1 MSFDRRQV
9 WTVARREFLATVRR
23 KAFLLTLIGTPLYI
37 GFVTAFSTGS
47 SIGEARKSISQ
58 LKAFGV
64 VDSSGLLGN
73 AEHSMRSTFRASD
86 SPFQRRTPGAKDEE
100 QVFDTE
106 VRFYPD
112 QSHALEAVRSGAVG
126 QAIVVPPDYLA
137 TGHVRRYTR
146 PAGLFS
152 EAADRAVSRWLAS
165 NLVRGKVEP
174 ELATRV
180 ARPLADETTF
190 KLDKKSGEF
199 VSKNDNDELGGV
211 FIPMIFGLAL
221 GLCITIGGQYL
232 VQGVVEE
239 KESRILESLLC
250 NIRPTELMAG
260 KLFGLG
266 AVGLLVIA
274 VWGGAGLTVA
284 APALA
289 AMHVQLPAFMLPIAL
304 AYFVL
309 GYLFYGSLML
319 GIGAVTNNMR
329 EAQQFSVW
337 FSFANF
343 APLIV
348 LWKVISD
355 PNGGLA
361 TFLSLFP
368 PTAATGTMMRLS
380 ASGSA
385 VPAWQVGL
393 SLTLLALTAWFSLT
407 IAARIFRIGLLM
419 YGKSPNLPEILRWA
433 RQG

>member
-1 MSFDRRQV
+1 MSLDTGRV

-23 KAFLLTLIGTPLYI
+23 KAFVLTLIGTPFY
-37 GFVTAFSTGS
+37 FVFMMTITTGS
-47 SIGEARKSISQ
+47 SINAARKSISQ
-58 LKAFGV
+58 FKAFGV
-64 VDSSGLLGN
+64 VDSSGLLAN
-73 AEHSMRSTFRASD
+73 AEHTMRSSVRSGD
-86 SPFQRRTPGAKDEE
+86 NPFQRRVPGAAETE
-100 QVFDTE
+100 QVFNTE

-112 QSHALEAVRSGAVG
+112 AAAAQNAIRKEEIG
-126 QAIVVPPDYLA
+126 QAIIVPADYLQ
-137 TGHVRRYTR
+137 TGHVRRYVR
-146 PAGLFS
+146 SAGLFS
-152 EAADRAVSRWLAS
+152 ESADRAVSRWLAA

-174 ELATRV
+174 ELAARV
-180 ARPLADETTF
+180 ARPLADEATF
-190 KLDKKSGEF
+190 KLDKSGEF
-199 VSKNDNDELGGV
+199 VAKSDNDELGGV
-211 FIPMIFGLAL
+211 FIPFAFAFAL

-250 NIRPTELMAG
+250 TIRPTELMAG

-266 AVGLLVIA
+266 AVGLLVIT
-274 VWGGAGLTVA
+274 VWGGAGLVVGL
-284 APALA
+284 PALA
-289 AMHVQLPAFMLPIAL
+289 AMHIQLPPFILPVAV
-304 AYFVL
+304 AYFLL
-309 GYLFYGSLML
+309 GYLLYGSLML

-348 LWKVISD
+348 MWKVISD

-368 PTAATGTMMRLS
+368 LTAATGTMMRIA
-380 ASGSA
+380 ASGAA

-393 SLTLLALTAWFSLT
+393 SLALLAFAAWFSLM
-407 IAARIFRIGLLM
+407 IASRIFRIGLLM
-419 YGKSPNLPEILRWA
+419 YGKTPTLPEILRWA

>member
-1 MSFDRRQV
+1 MSLDTGRV

-23 KAFLLTLIGTPLYI
+23 KAFVLTLIGTPFY
-37 GFVTAFSTGS
+37 FVFMMSITTGS
-47 SIGEARKSISQ
+47 SINAARKSISQ

-64 VDSSGLLGN
+64 VDSSGLLAN
-73 AEHSMRSTFRASD
+73 AEHTMRSSVRGSD
-86 SPFQRRTPGAKDEE
+86 NPFQRQVPGAGEAE
-100 QVFDTE
+100 QVFSTD

-112 QSHALEAVRSGAVG
+112 APAAQNAIRAEEIG
-126 QAIVVPPDYLA
+126 QAIIVPADYLQ
-137 TGHVRRYTR
+137 TGHVRRYVR
-146 PAGLFS
+146 SAGLFS
-152 EAADRAVSRWLAS
+152 ESADRAVSRWLAA

-174 ELATRV
+174 ELAARV

-190 KLDKKSGEF
+190 KLDKSGEF
-199 VSKNDNDELGGV
+199 VAKSDNDELGGV
-211 FIPMIFGLAL
+211 FIPMMFALAL

-250 NIRPTELMAG
+250 TIQPAELMAG

-274 VWGGAGLTVA
+274 VWGGAGLVVGL
-284 APALA
+284 PALA
-289 AMHVQLPAFMLPIAL
+289 AMHIQLPAFILPVAV
-304 AYFVL
+304 AYFLL

-348 LWKVISD
+348 LWMVISN
-355 PNGGLA
+355 PNGLA
-361 TFLSLFP
+361 PTLLSMFP
-368 PTAATGTMMRLS
+368 PTAATGMMLRMS
-380 ASGSA
+380 APGSV
-385 VPAWQVGL
+385 VPAWQIGL
-393 SLTLLALTAWFSLT
+393 SIALLALSAWFSLMV
-407 IAARIFRIGLLM
+407 AARIFRIGLLM
-419 YGKSPNLPEILRWA
+419 HGKTPTLPEILRWA